1 MTREEAIAKA
11 KKYHLQ
17 AEVIYCMDNLGYFL
31 RKLVMNGTS
40 NKQLVTV
47 HINKQIKL

>member
-17 AEVIYCMDNLGYFL
+17 AEVIYCMYNLGYSPEEACDEWDL
-31 RKLVMNGTS
+31 
-40 NKQLVTV
+40 
-47 HINKQIKL
+47 